1 MSDSRD
7 VSAETNKV
15 EGVGT
20 GIKVQLPT
28 GRISPPQLNNNN
40 NNNIRRSP
48 TQFYN
53 NNRRKP
59 KRTSKKQRE
68 ETNRVNQEKN
78 ERSRENVVQWPP
90 PAHNAPQ
97 YSPLCIPSQNIIE
110 KGDNDDQAA
119 TSLLEN
125 NGLFLIQ
132 MPPLPHVNAI
142 SNDKMLSNYKNGE
155 VNSNGN
161 RLKMEN
167 YNRGRIKNESYI
179 DPTKDINNADEH
191 AQFVGQGATKIS
203 SGNEQFLSNLPPGK
217 LGKLRRYKSGKLE
230 LLIGDF
236 VFDVTKGPSVH
247 TYREMARIDVKN
259 RKYERLGE
267 VTERLIVSPNINSLL
282 ANNKNTRA
290 KQ

>member
-1 MSDSRD
+1 MSNSRD
-7 VSAETNKV
+7 AFAETNKAD
-15 EGVGT
+15 GVGT
-20 GIKVQLPT
+20 GINVQQPR
-28 GRISPPQLNNNN
+28 GRISP
-40 NNNIRRSP
+40 
-48 TQFYN
+48 TQFN
-53 NNRRKP
+53 SNNRRKP
-59 KRTSKKQRE
+59 KRTSKKQRQ

-97 YSPLCIPSQNIIE
+97 YSPLCIPSQNIVE
-110 KGDNDDQAA
+110 KRDNDDQSQAA
-119 TSLLEN
+119 NSLLRN
-125 NGLFLIQ
+125 NDLFLIQ

-142 SNDKMLSNYKNGE
+142 SNDKILGNYNKSEINGSG
-155 VNSNGN
+155 NS
-161 RLKMEN
+161 LKTEN
-167 YNRGRIKNESYI
+167 SNRGRVKNENYI
-179 DPTKDINNADEH
+179 NPSKNINNVDEH

-247 TYREMARIDVKN
+247 SYREMTHIDVKN
-259 RKYERLGE
+259 RKYQRLGE
-267 VTERLIVSPNINSLL
+267 VTQRLIVSPNIDSLL
-282 ANNKNTRA
+282 AKNKNTRT